1 MGITARLV
9 QYGFRDSVRARANLE
24 ALRADP
30 VFGARLGE
38 LLETAARA
46 ADPDQA
52 LDLLER
58 LVAAGAG
65 DAGLRAALSRPRGLE
80 RAVLLLGA
88 SAFLA
93 EAVVREPGLFSWL
106 LSPGTLERA
115 RHRRELAAE
124 AARRL
129 ASTPTAAER
138 LERLRAFKRREI
150 LHIAARDLLD
160 VATVP
165 QTLQSLTV
173 LAEVVIEQAYAICLD
188 ALFDRYGARHARPA
202 RSGFVVL
209 GLGKLGAGELNFS
222 SDVDLVYVYER
233 DREPA
238 GLRSGL
244 PLAPPE
250 FYDRLAR
257 DLTTALSQSVGE
269 GQLYR
274 VDLRLRPEGRFGALV
289 HSLASAERYYQ
300 LRAATW
306 ERVALIRA
314 RPVAGDRAVG
324 RRFLESAGRFVYG
337 RPLDQRAVREL
348 LRLKLRLERQV
359 DLKGRLQGNVKLG
372 TGGIREVEMVVQ
384 TLQVRLGASLP
395 AVRARGLS
403 AALRALARHGRLPR
417 EEADALLQAYLFL
430 RDVENNLQMARGF
443 QTHLLPDEPR
453 ELRALAKR
461 MGYRDQGPRSAE
473 QLFRADFKRHTARVR
488 RAYRR
493 SFGPGGPFASTG

>member
-1 MGITARLV
+1 MRLV
-9 QYGFRDSVRARANLE
+9 QYGFRDSVRAQANLE
-24 ALRADP
+24 ALRANP
-30 VFGARLGE
+30 VLGARLGE

-52 LDLLER
+52 LNLLER

-65 DAGLRAALSRPRGLE
+65 DAGLRAALGRLGGLE
-80 RAVLLLGA
+80 RGVFLLGA
-88 SAFLA
+88 SAFVA
-93 EAVVREPGLFSWL
+93 EAVVREPDLLAWL
-106 LSPGTLERA
+106 LSPGILDRA
-115 RHRRELAAE
+115 RHRHELVAE
-124 AARRL
+124 AARGL
-129 ASTPTAAER
+129 ASAPTAVER

-150 LHIAARDLLD
+150 LHIAARDLLHI
-160 VATVP
+160 ATVP

-173 LAEVVIEQAYAICLD
+173 LAEVVIEQAYEVCLE

-222 SDVDLVYVYER
+222 SDVDLVYVYGR

-238 GLRSGL
+238 GLRGGL
-244 PLAPPE
+244 PLAASE
-250 FYDRLAR
+250 LYDRLGR
-257 DLTTALSQSVGE
+257 DLTTALSESIGE

-289 HSLASAERYYQ
+289 HSVASAERYYQ

-314 RPVAGDRAVG
+314 RVVAGDRAVG
-324 RRFLESAGRFVYG
+324 RRFLGSARRFVYG
-337 RPLDQRAVREL
+337 GPLDQRALREL

-384 TLQVRLGASLP
+384 TLQLRFGASLP
-395 AVRARGLS
+395 AVRGRGLP

-417 EEADALLQAYLFL
+417 EEADGLLQAYLYL
-430 RDVENNLQMARGF
+430 RDVENKLQMARGL
-443 QTHLLPDEPR
+443 QTHVLPDEPR
-453 ELRALAKR
+453 ELRALARR
-461 MGYRDQGPRSAE
+461 MGYLDQGPRSAE
-473 QLFRADFKRHTARVR
+473 QLFRADFKMHTARVR

-493 SFGPGGPFASTG
+493 SFGPGGPFGSTG